1 MTKKLNRI
9 LFVAGLLLSQAVEGQ
24 QTTQPLPQ
32 ATGNQ
37 VQPDR
42 LKDDLGFQ
50 RLSPEQQDWY
60 MVLTDRHDEAY
71 LRGDTKAIEQVQRE
85 LIRELTQHQLV
96 GAIFCGD
103 QAFTE
108 ATFLDGAAS
117 NADRGETAYVA
128 RWLDR
133 TPGSAL
139 VHSAVFTATRCIS
152 RDFET
157 VDGKIIVQIVGDSLT
172 VGKSPAIAFEAEYFN
187 HPDEA
192 SGGGRRHRGVFVNR
206 RFAFELDQSKF
217 HWNLGGRADTD
228 ADFTLTSDGQ
238 IIPRP
243 GLMLLP
249 PGSPVPAVPSAAKP
263 FAPEQPAKQP
273 PPGAAPKSTPQKPP
287 QPAAKATPAKPALPS
302 NVCVPLPF
310 RPCTPTKR

>member
-9 LFVAGLLLSQAVEGQ
+9 VFVAGLLLSQAVEGQ
-24 QTTQPLPQ
+24 QTAQPLSQ
-32 ATGNQ
+32 STGNQ
-37 VQPDR
+37 AQPDR

-50 RLSPEQQDWY
+50 RLSAEQQDWY
-60 MVLTDRHDEAY
+60 MVLTDTHDDAY
-71 LRGDTKAIEQVQRE
+71 LRGDTKALEQVQ
-85 LIRELTQHQLV
+85 RELTQHQLV
-96 GAIFCGD
+96 HAIFCGD

-117 NADRGETAYVA
+117 NADSGETAYVA

-133 TPGSAL
+133 TAGSAL
-139 VHSAVFTATRCIS
+139 VHSAVFTATRCIA
-152 RDFET
+152 RDFDT
-157 VDGKIIVQIVGDSLT
+157 VDGKVIVQIFGDSLT
-172 VGKSPAIAFEAEYFN
+172 VGKSHDIAFEAEYWN
-187 HPDEA
+187 HPNEA

-206 RFAFELDQSKF
+206 RFAFELDQSKL
-217 HWNLGGRADTD
+217 HWNLAGRADTD

-238 IIPRP
+238 VIPRP

-249 PGSPVPAVPSAAKP
+249 PGSPVPVVPAAAKP
-263 FAPEQPAKQP
+263 FSPEQA
-273 PPGAAPKSTPQKPP
+273 GAAPKPTRQRPP

-310 RPCTPTKR
+310 RPCPPAKR